1 MSYFRPVW
9 GTLSPPPARTSP
21 HGAHRQ
27 ISSAWSPTLS
37 ALNMTDERNQPDE
50 ISLFLRSQRDTARL
64 GRTFGQALQPGDL
77 VLLEGELG
85 AGKTCLVQS
94 IVRAL
99 GVPSD
104 QPVTSPTFEI
114 LHEFHGQF
122 PIVHADLYRLDPSE
136 SLEELGLLQRIAGD
150 ALVLIE
156 WGERFARELGD
167 FGVRVSMELGVGEE
181 RRCTLRARG
190 ERGLPLFTRLATLLS
205 SSTLSRG

>member
-9 GTLSPPPARTSP
+9 DTLSPPNARTCA
-21 HGAHRQ
+21 HGASRQ
-27 ISSAWSPTLS
+27 SAVS
-37 ALNMTDERNQPDE
+37 AKAVESDRVTDQPE
-50 ISLFLRSQRDTARL
+50 QINLLLRSQRDTQRL
-64 GRTFGQALQPGDL
+64 GRVFGRALQPGDL

-85 AGKTCLVQS
+85 AGKTYLVQS

-114 LHEFHGQF
+114 LHEFHGQV
-122 PIVHADLYRLDPSE
+122 PIVHADLYRLDLSE

-150 ALVLIE
+150 AVVLIE
-156 WGERFARELGD
+156 WGERFARELSD
-167 FGVRVSMELGVGEE
+167 FGVRVDMELGVGTQ

-190 ERGLPLFTRLATLLS
+190 KRGLPLFTRLAQLLS
-205 SSTLSRG
+205 PAV